1 MNHKMQNNRPE
12 SDEEN
17 VLIWRIQ
24 FDHNMFRLRK
34 NEIDFMMVE
43 NLYAF

>member
-1 MNHKMQNNRPE
+1 MPE
-12 SDEEN
+12 SDQEN
-17 VLIWRIQ
+17 VLIRRIQ

-34 NEIDFMMVE
+34 NEIDFMTVE